1 MYLSRPPKPLFAM
14 LVVAAALALG
24 ACAPAPIYK
33 TSAATVSATPQ
44 QVATSPQNFH
54 GAQVVWAG
62 TVVHVANFPDHSE
75 IEILGYPMDGS
86 QRPRLKQPADGRFIA
101 SVPGYVEPLDYPS
114 GVPVT
119 VVGTIEGT
127 RQGNVG
133 EAGYTFPVLQSTGSH
148 RWTAE
153 EMRQG
158 HPNISIGVGVG
169 GWIH

>member
-1 MYLSRPPKPLFAM
+1 WSSIRRGDSRRPWQSHCRNWRGCWRNRPAQATTCTGCGVPTGARVDDPEHGFGVSSNRTGSTAMQVAALYLSRPPKPLVAM

-86 QRPRLKQPADGRFIA
+86 QRPRLKQPA
-101 SVPGYVEPLDYPS
+101 
-114 GVPVT
+114 
-119 VVGTIEGT
+119 
-127 RQGNVG
+127 
-133 EAGYTFPVLQSTGSH
+133 
-148 RWTAE
+148 
-153 EMRQG
+153 
-158 HPNISIGVGVG
+158 
-169 GWIH
+169 